1 MTTQEF
7 TERWIRVYEG
17 TYDFTR
23 PYCWEE
29 LSFTAYGY
37 FFAHQEKYVLTRE
50 AQMWETNGFD
60 HVFVLETPVI
70 TDRLLQAVDRMISSH
85 AEPELVRGGARYPVK
100 NHMYSDITIV
110 LLSRE
115 PVPATI
121 QKAIRQ
127 YRFARSYLFTLRGW
141 CDGRIV
147 AVDLAENSVYGNGQA
162 KPLLPLY
169 HNLLTQ

>member
-1 MTTQEF
+1 
-7 TERWIRVYEG
+7 
-17 TYDFTR
+17 
-23 PYCWEE
+23 
-29 LSFTAYGY
+29 
-37 FFAHQEKYVLTRE
+37 
-50 AQMWETNGFD
+50 
-60 HVFVLETPVI
+60 VI

-100 NHMYSDITIV
+100 NHMYSDITVV

-121 QKAIRQ
+121 QKVIRQ
-127 YRFARSYLFTLRGW
+127 YRFSRSYLFTLRGW

-169 HNLLTQ
+169 HKLLTQ